1 MNRVIRLFNKIDDA
15 LVKEVI
21 IPDIPLECLQAAFN
35 LPEDNPMYDSFQ
47 IGELQA
53 ELISNYMD
61 LKFELMKYDY
71 ILEYDG

>member
-15 LVKEVI
+15 LVKEII
-21 IPDIPLECLQAAFN
+21 IPDIPLEYLQAAFN

-61 LKFELMKYDY
+61 IKFELKKYDY